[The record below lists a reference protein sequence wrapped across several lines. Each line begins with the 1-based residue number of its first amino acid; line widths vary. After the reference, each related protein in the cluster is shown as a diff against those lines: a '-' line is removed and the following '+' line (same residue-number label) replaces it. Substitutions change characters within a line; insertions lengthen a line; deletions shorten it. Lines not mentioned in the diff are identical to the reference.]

1 MQKWQSRGTASP
13 IKRMGTLCT
22 LGWNLG
28 SSFSGKSFPPCV
40 IQSSPDP
47 LVGFKG
53 PTSKGKGG
61 KRGEGKEREGREKGG
76 EEKGRT
82 RHGAPPTTDSL
93 RCLRIYDLKK

>member
-61 KRGEGKEREGREKGG
+61 KRGEGKEREGKGKGRGG
-76 EEKGRT
+76 ERK
-82 RHGAPPTTDSL
+82 DSPW
-93 RCLRIYDLKK
+93 CSPNH